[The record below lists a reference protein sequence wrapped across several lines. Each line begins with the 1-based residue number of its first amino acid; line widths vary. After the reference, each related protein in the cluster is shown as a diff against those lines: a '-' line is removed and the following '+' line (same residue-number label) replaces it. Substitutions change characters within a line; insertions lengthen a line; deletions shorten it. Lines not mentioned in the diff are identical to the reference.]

1 MEIMCKV
8 WKYNLPQQKRFYPNL
23 LKWVKEM
30 TAIYSSPWENIILR
44 KNLLFNSRFCIQISN
59 QLSLTN
65 LKMILKNQIII
76 LTQIGAETIN
86 LQSISHHLIY
96 QRHTKLFRQTKFS
109 HTLPIHRSQSTS
121 QSQTPESSFQPF
133 NIHAHQKSQHVE
145 MKLNSQTDFLS
156 LFQSKQIEL
165 YNNHHIFSNFAKV
178 S

>member
-1 MEIMCKV
+1 MCKV

-96 QRHTKLFRQTKFS
+96 QRHTKLFLQTKLTVTHYPYIDPNLHLKVNPLN
-109 HTLPIHRSQSTS
+109 HTSSRLISIHIQNLR
-121 QSQTPESSFQPF
+121 
-133 NIHAHQKSQHVE
+133 
-145 MKLNSQTDFLS
+145 M
-156 LFQSKQIEL
+156 
-165 YNNHHIFSNFAKV
+165 
-178 S
+178 

>member
-1 MEIMCKV
+1 MCKV

-96 QRHTKLFRQTKFS
+96 QRHTKLFRQTKLTVT
-109 HTLPIHRSQSTS
+109 HYPYIDPNLLLKVKPLNH
-121 QSQTPESSFQPF
+121 PSSRLISMHIK
-133 NIHAHQKSQHVE
+133 N
-145 MKLNSQTDFLS
+145 LS
-156 LFQSKQIEL
+156 M
-165 YNNHHIFSNFAKV
+165 
-178 S
+178 